1 MPTIFFKFG
10 YRFYFVSYDC
20 REPAHVHITD
30 DSKKVCKF
38 WLKDSGVI
46 LADNLGFTKREL
58 SKLKKEV
65 EQNFKPIISTFNE
78 FCKRYK
84 K

>member
-10 YRFYFVSYDC
+10 LRFYFVSYDC
-20 REPAHVHITD
+20 AEPIHVHVSD
-30 DSKKVCKF
+30 DRKKVCKF
-38 WLKDSGVI
+38 WVKNTEAI
-46 LADNLGFTKREL
+46 LADNSGFTKREIN
-58 SKLKKEV
+58 KLEKEV
-65 EQNFKPIISTFNE
+65 KLNSTLIISTFNE